1 MTLCKKCF
9 TGAQAEEY
17 EKMIDACRAAI
28 PQRDRAEDAEYTRR
42 MEICQQCELFL
53 AATCRACGCYAE
65 LRAMKKAT
73 HCPKKKW

>member
-1 MTLCKKCF
+1 MTICKKCF

-17 EKMIDACRAAI
+17 AKMIAACRAAI
-28 PQRDRAEDAEYTRR
+28 PKRDLAEEGEYGRR
-42 MEICQQCELFL
+42 MALCEGCEEFL